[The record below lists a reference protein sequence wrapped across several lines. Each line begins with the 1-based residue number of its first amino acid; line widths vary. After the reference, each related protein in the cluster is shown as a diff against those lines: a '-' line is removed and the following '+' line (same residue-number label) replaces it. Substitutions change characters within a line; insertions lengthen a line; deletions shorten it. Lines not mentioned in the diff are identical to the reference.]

1 MALGLAQLPRVP
13 YVRRVGGTPL
23 RNYRIYLK
31 NAFSVNPKTFIGAI
45 LVLPGRRAG
54 SCSFLFYRS
63 VSLQLQCSPSVRLSA
78 WAYNARAWAYFKAG
92 KAVQGLPDAE
102 KSLELRPNDAET
114 LDTRGSIFETLGR
127 KEEAIADFRKAL
139 RINSNLESSKEGLK
153 RLGVSPY

>member
-1 MALGLAQLPRVP
+1 LDNIKKHKHDRAIAD
-13 YVRRVGGTPL
+13 YTKA
-23 RNYRIYLK
+23 IEIDLK
-31 NAFSVNPKTFIGAI
+31 
-45 LVLPGRRAG
+45 
-54 SCSFLFYRS
+54 
-63 VSLQLQCSPSVRLSA
+63 SA

-127 KEEAIADFRKAL
+127 KEEAIADFRTAL